1 MLVRWLIPAI
11 CFGWV
16 LSTPCVA
23 MPQTHASAAEIHSN
37 LAISSEPPLLDQVS
51 FAGLRHIAPEAV
63 AAHIKSRAGD
73 RFDADR
79 VEQDVRLLASL
90 GWFDLVEVVQIASNP
105 PSTQFRANPQ
115 HVALLF
121 RVHELPFL
129 SKVEYSGSRLLSPKQ
144 IEKMLEERKLT
155 PGLGKPADPA
165 ALQRIA
171 AVIRSS
177 LNELG
182 HPEAFVQ
189 VRRQEQTNY
198 TVAVRFEIEDGPYL
212 PVREVR
218 FDGVPGIPKKISR
231 AQMQSIAPWKPLAS
245 LRNKNAY
252 SREAFEA
259 DRQRLLAYYQDH
271 GYPEAR
277 VGNARVTQLREQS
290 WKPFPFPRHA
300 VQPGLLLSIPVEAGP
315 SYRFETI
322 EASDALQLAVK
333 AQTGRSFLF
342 PVTEQGRAFSQ
353 QDVDKL
359 RHFYSA
365 RLRLRDS
372 KSDTFSFQSVDA
384 TPFFDSEKHLVRLK
398 LDLSDSPPY
407 LVRRLEF
414 QGLHKFSDRYV
425 RRRIPL
431 REGQPVDDH
440 ALESGL
446 TRLARTGY
454 FKPIRKQDI
463 HIQLDDARRTA
474 DVTIRLEEIG
484 QQRTAFS
491 GGRAQFGSTLGLAYA
506 VFDLLN
512 REELLSAKFEGGPE
526 TLQIVLGI
534 AKEGIFGTRG
544 SLALSVFDNVL
555 RPRFAHRAQGPFF
568 TSRSLGLN
576 VPWTYE
582 LANADSVGI
591 NYTLSRTTSDYPLGT
606 PPALTGLLPLDL
618 RSRASSRSVGTA
630 WAHDTGNERLLFSN
644 SASGGFLGGDENM
657 VRSSGEYA
665 RIFHDPLFA
674 PKNAWAFRTTFN
686 AAGSYRGNM
695 PFYSRFFSGDEFV
708 RGLRT
713 GELGPL
719 AISEKSAPSG
729 ATTFSPS
736 LAGANLI
743 TAANGEYRIPLGGGT
758 EAAGFFDL
766 GSGWL
771 LPNWLGPTRPTL
783 LNTTNGVLHG
793 STGLELRWTIPGVQV
808 PLRSYYAVSVLRLN
822 HRILLSDKSLFFARN
837 RFSAFGWELGSLF

>member
-11 CFGWV
+11 CFGSV
-16 LSTPCVA
+16 LSSASVA
-23 MPQTHASAAEIHSN
+23 MPQTHDLAPTHSN
-37 LAISSEPPLLDQVS
+37 LPVSSEPPLLDEVS

-73 RFDADR
+73 RFHADR
-79 VEQDVRLLASL
+79 VEQDVRLLARL
-90 GWFDLVEVVQIASNP
+90 GWFDSIEVMQIASNP
-105 PSTQFRANPQ
+105 LSPQSRADPQ
-115 HVALLF
+115 HAALLF

-165 ALQRIA
+165 TLQRIA
-171 AVIRSS
+171 AAIRSS
-177 LNELG
+177 LNGLG

-198 TVAVRFEIEDGPYL
+198 TVTVRFEIEDGPYL
-212 PVREVR
+212 PVRRVR
-218 FDGVPGIPKKISR
+218 FDGVPGISDKSLR
-231 AQMQSIAPWKPLAS
+231 TQMQSIAPWKPFAS

-252 SREAFEA
+252 SKEAFEV
-259 DRQRLLAYYQDH
+259 DRQRLLVYYQDH

-290 WKPFPFPRHA
+290 RKWLPLPHHA
-300 VQPGLLLSIPVEAGP
+300 LQPGLLVSIPVEAGP
-315 SYRFETI
+315 FYRFETV
-322 EASDALQLAVK
+322 EASNALQRAVE
-333 AQTGRSFLF
+333 AQTGKPFLL
-342 PVTEQGRAFSQ
+342 PVSQQGRAFSQ

-359 RHFYSA
+359 RRFYSA
-365 RLRLRDS
+365 HLRPRNS

-384 TPFFDSEKHLVRLK
+384 IPIFDSEKHSVRLK

-431 REGQPVDDH
+431 REGQPVDDR

-446 TRLARTGY
+446 TRVARTGY
-454 FKPIRKQDI
+454 FKPIRKENI
-463 HIQLDDARRTA
+463 HIQLDDASRTA
-474 DVTIRLEEIG
+474 DITIRLEEIG
-484 QQRTAFS
+484 QQRATFS
-491 GGRAQFGSTLGLAYA
+491 GGHAQFGSTLGFAYT

-526 TLQIVLGI
+526 SLQMVLGI
-534 AKEGIFGTRG
+534 AKEGIFGTCG

-555 RPRFAHRAQGPFF
+555 RPRFTHGPQGPFF
-568 TSRSLGLN
+568 TSRSLGLS

-582 LANADSVGI
+582 LTSTDSLGV
-591 NYTLSRTTSDYPLGT
+591 NYTLSRTASDDPLGT
-606 PPALTGLLPLDL
+606 PPALTGLPPLDL
-618 RSRASSRSVGTA
+618 RSRVSSRSVGTA
-630 WAHDTGNERLLFSN
+630 WAHDAGNERLLFSN
-644 SASGGFLGGDENM
+644 SASGGLLGGDENM

-665 RIFHDPLFA
+665 RIFRDALFA
-674 PKNAWAFRTTFN
+674 PKNAWAFRTTVN
-686 AAGSYRGNM
+686 AAGSYRGIM

-719 AISEKSAPSG
+719 AMTEKSAPSG
-729 ATTFSPS
+729 ATRFSPS
-736 LAGANLI
+736 PAGANLI
-743 TAANGEYRIPLGGGT
+743 TAANAEYRIPLGGGT

-766 GSGWL
+766 GSGRL

-783 LNTTNGVLHG
+783 LNPTNGVLHG

-808 PLRSYYAVSVLRLN
+808 PLRSYYAVNMLRLN
-822 HRILLSDKSLFFARN
+822 HRILISDKSLFFARN
-837 RFSAFGWELGSLF
+837 RFSGFGWGLGSLF

>member
-1 MLVRWLIPAI
+1 MLVRWLIPVI
-11 CFGWV
+11 CFGSV
-16 LSTPCVA
+16 LSTASVA
-23 MPQTHASAAEIHSN
+23 MPQTHDLAAERHSN
-37 LAISSEPPLLDQVS
+37 LAISSELPLLDQVS
-51 FAGLRHIAPEAV
+51 FVGLRHIAPEAV
-63 AAHIKSRAGD
+63 AAHIKSRVSD

-79 VEQDVRLLASL
+79 VEHDVRLLARL
-90 GWFDLVEVVQIASNP
+90 GWFDSIEVVEIASNP
-105 PSTQFRANPQ
+105 LSPQFRAGPQ
-115 HVALLF
+115 HAVLLF

-165 ALQRIA
+165 AIQRIA

-198 TVAVRFEIEDGPYL
+198 TVTVRFEIEDGPHL
-212 PVREVR
+212 PVRWVR
-218 FDGVPGIPKKISR
+218 FNGVPSISDKLLR
-231 AQMQSIAPWKPLAS
+231 AQMQNIAPWKPFAS

-252 SREAFEA
+252 TKEAFEA

-277 VGNARVTQLREQS
+277 VGNARVTQLGEQS
-290 WKPFPFPRHA
+290 WKPFPFPHHA
-300 VQPGLLLSIPVEAGP
+300 ARPGLLLSIPVEAGP
-315 SYRFETI
+315 FYRFETVV
-322 EASDALQLAVK
+322 ASDALQHAVEVETRK
-333 AQTGRSFLF
+333 RFLL
-342 PVTEQGRAFSQ
+342 PTTQQGRAFSQ

-359 RHFYSA
+359 RRYYSVQLHP
-365 RLRLRDS
+365 RNS
-372 KSDTFSFQSVDA
+372 KSETFPLQSVDA
-384 TPFFDSEKHLVRLK
+384 TPIFDSEKHSVRLK
-398 LDLSDSPPY
+398 LDLNDSPPY

-431 REGQPVDDH
+431 CEGQPVDDH
-440 ALESGL
+440 ALEAGL
-446 TRLARTGY
+446 ARLARTGY

-463 HIQLDDARRTA
+463 HIQLDEPRRTA
-474 DVTIRLEEIG
+474 DIMVHLEEIG
-484 QQRTAFS
+484 QQRATFS
-491 GGRAQFGSTLGLAYA
+491 GGRAQFGSTLGLAYT

-526 TLQIVLGI
+526 SLQIVLGLT
-534 AKEGIFGTRG
+534 KEGILGTHA

-555 RPRFAHRAQGPFF
+555 RPRFMHGPQGPFF
-568 TSRSLGLN
+568 TSRTLGIS

-582 LANADSVGI
+582 LTNADSVGV
-591 NYTLSRTTSDYPLGT
+591 NYTLSRTTSDYPLAT
-606 PPALTGLLPLDL
+606 PGLTGLPPLNL
-618 RSRASSRSVGTA
+618 RSRISSRSVGTA
-630 WAHDTGNERLLFSN
+630 WAHDTGNEHLLFSN

-657 VRSSGEYA
+657 VRSTGEYA
-665 RIFHDPLFA
+665 RIFRDPLFA
-674 PKNAWAFRTTFN
+674 PKNGWALRTTFS

-719 AISEKSAPSG
+719 AISEKPTPSG

-736 LAGANLI
+736 PAGANLV
-743 TAANGEYRIPLGGGT
+743 TAANAEYRIPLGGGA

-766 GSGWL
+766 GSGRL

-808 PLRSYYAVSVLRLN
+808 PLRSYYAFNVLRLD
-822 HRILLSDKSLFFARN
+822 RVIPPSDKSFLHAHN
-837 RFSAFGWELGSLF
+837 RFGAFGWGLSSLF

>member
-1 MLVRWLIPAI
+1 VRWLIPAI
-11 CFGWV
+11 CFGSV
-16 LSTPCVA
+16 LPTASVA
-23 MPQTHASAAEIHSN
+23 MPQSHDLAAEAHSN
-37 LAISSEPPLLDQVS
+37 LSISSEPPLLDEVS
-51 FAGLRHIAPEAV
+51 FVGLRYIAPEAV

-73 RFDADR
+73 RFDADQ
-79 VEQDVRLLASL
+79 VEQDVRLLARL
-90 GWFDLVEVVQIASNP
+90 GWFDSIEVVQIASNP
-105 PSTQFRANPQ
+105 LSPQSRAGPQ
-115 HVALLF
+115 CAALLF

-129 SKVEYSGSRLLSPKQ
+129 SKVGYSGSRLLSPQQ
-144 IEKMLEERKLT
+144 IEKMLEERKLV

-171 AVIRSS
+171 VMIRSS

-189 VRRQEQTNY
+189 VHRQEQTNY
-198 TVAVRFEIEDGPYL
+198 TVTVRFEIEDGPYL
-212 PVREVR
+212 PVRRVR
-218 FDGVPGIPKKISR
+218 FDGVPGISEKLLR
-231 AQMQSIAPWKPLAS
+231 AQMQSIAPWKPFAS

-252 SREAFEA
+252 SKEAFEV

-277 VGNARVTQLREQS
+277 VGNARVTRLREQS
-290 WKPFPFPRHA
+290 WKPFPLPHHA
-300 VQPGLLLSIPVEAGP
+300 ARPGLLLSIPIEAGP
-315 SYRFETI
+315 FYRL
-322 EASDALQLAVK
+322 ASVGATDTLQQAVE
-333 AQTGRSFLF
+333 AQTGKAFLL
-342 PVTEQGRAFSQ
+342 PVTQQGRAFSQ

-359 RHFYSA
+359 RRFYSA
-365 RLRLRDS
+365 YLRPRNS

-384 TPFFDSEKHLVRLK
+384 TPIFDSEKHSVRLK

-431 REGQPVDDH
+431 REGQPVDDR

-474 DVTIRLEEIG
+474 DITIRLEEIG
-484 QQRTAFS
+484 QQRAAFS
-491 GGRAQFGSTLGLAYA
+491 GGHAQFGSTLGIAYT

-526 TLQIVLGI
+526 SLQIILGI

-555 RPRFAHRAQGPFF
+555 RPRFTHGAQGPFF
-568 TSRSLGLN
+568 TSRSLGIN

-582 LANADSVGI
+582 LTNADSIGV
-591 NYTLSRTTSDYPLGT
+591 NYTLSRTTSDYALGT
-606 PPALTGLLPLDL
+606 PPGLTDLPPLDL
-618 RSRASSRSVGTA
+618 RSRISTRSVGTT
-630 WAHDTGNERLLFSN
+630 WAHDSGNERLLFSN
-644 SASGGFLGGDENM
+644 SASGGLLGGDENM

-665 RIFHDPLFA
+665 RIFRDPLFT
-674 PKNAWAFRTTFN
+674 PKNAWAFRTTFS

-695 PFYSRFFSGDEFV
+695 PVYSRFFSGDEFV
-708 RGLRT
+708 RGLRN

-719 AISEKSAPSG
+719 AMTEKSVASG
-729 ATTFSPS
+729 AATFSPS
-736 LAGANLI
+736 PAGANLV
-743 TAANGEYRIPLGGGT
+743 TAANTEYRIPLGGGM

-766 GSGWL
+766 ASGWL

-783 LNTTNGVLHG
+783 LNTTNGVLHA

-808 PLRSYYAVSVLRLN
+808 PLRSYYALNVLRLD
-822 HRILLSDKSLFFARN
+822 RLIPLSDKSLLHAHN
-837 RFSAFGWELGSLF
+837 RFGAFGWGLGSLF

>member
-1 MLVRWLIPAI
+1 MLVRWLIPAV
-11 CFGWV
+11 CFGSV
-16 LSTPCVA
+16 FLTASLA
-23 MPQTHASAAEIHSN
+23 MPHTHDLAAETHSN
-37 LAISSEPPLLDQVS
+37 LPISSEPPLLDEVS
-51 FAGLRHIAPEAV
+51 FEGLRHIAPAAV

-73 RFDADR
+73 RFDAR
-79 VEQDVRLLASL
+79 RMEQDVRLLARL
-90 GWFDLVEVVQIASNP
+90 GWFDSIEVVQIASNP
-105 PSTQFRANPQ
+105 LSPQSRAGPQ
-115 HVALLF
+115 HAALLF

-129 SKVEYSGSRLLSPKQ
+129 SKVGYSGSRLLSPQQ

-155 PGLGKPADPA
+155 PGLGRPADPA

-171 AVIRSS
+171 AIIRSS

-182 HPEAFVQ
+182 HPEAFVH
-189 VRRQEQTNY
+189 VRRHEQTNY

-212 PVREVR
+212 PVSRVR
-218 FDGVPGIPKKISR
+218 FDGVPGISDKSLR
-231 AQMQSIAPWKPLAS
+231 AQMQSIAPWKPFAS

-252 SREAFEA
+252 SKEAFEA

-277 VGNARVTQLREQS
+277 VGNAQLAKFADQS
-290 WKPFPFPRHA
+290 WKPFPSPHHSAR
-300 VQPGLLLSIPVEAGP
+300 PGLLLSIPVEAGP
-315 SYRFETI
+315 FCRLASV
-322 EASDALQLAVK
+322 EATDALQRAVE
-333 AQTGRSFLF
+333 AQTGKPFVL
-342 PVTEQGRAFSQ
+342 PVVTQGRAFSQ
-353 QDVDKL
+353 QDVNKL
-359 RHFYSA
+359 RRFYSA
-365 RLRLRDS
+365 HLRSRNS
-372 KSDTFSFQSVDA
+372 KSNTFSFRSVDA
-384 TPFFDSEKHLVRLK
+384 TPIFDSENHSVRLK

-431 REGQPVDDH
+431 REGQPVDDR

-463 HIQLDDARRTA
+463 HIQLDETRRTA
-474 DVTIRLEEIG
+474 DITIRLEEIG
-484 QQRTAFS
+484 QQRTTFS
-491 GGRAQFGSTLGLAYA
+491 GGRAQFGSTLGLAYT

-526 TLQIVLGI
+526 SLQIVLGI

-555 RPRFAHRAQGPFF
+555 RPRFMHGPQGPFF
-568 TSRSLGLN
+568 TSRSLGLSL
-576 VPWTYE
+576 PWTYE
-582 LANADSVGI
+582 LTNAGSVGV

-606 PPALTGLLPLDL
+606 PGLTGLTPLDL
-618 RSRASSRSVGTA
+618 RSRISSRSVGTA
-630 WAHDTGNERLLFSN
+630 WAHDIGNKRLLFSN
-644 SASGGFLGGDENM
+644 SASGGLLGGDENM

-665 RIFHDPLFA
+665 RIFRDSLFA
-674 PKNAWAFRTTFN
+674 PKNAWAFRTTFS

-719 AISEKSAPSG
+719 AMTEKSVASG
-729 ATTFSPS
+729 ASTFSPS
-736 LAGANLI
+736 PAGANLI
-743 TAANGEYRIPLGGGT
+743 TAANAEYRIPLGGGA

-771 LPNWLGPTRPTL
+771 PPNWLGPTRPTL
-783 LNTTNGVLHG
+783 LNSTNGVLHG

-808 PLRSYYAVSVLRLN
+808 PLRSYYALNVLRLD
-822 HRILLSDKSLFFARN
+822 RLIPLSDKSLLHAHN
-837 RFSAFGWELGSLF
+837 RFGAFGWGLGSLF